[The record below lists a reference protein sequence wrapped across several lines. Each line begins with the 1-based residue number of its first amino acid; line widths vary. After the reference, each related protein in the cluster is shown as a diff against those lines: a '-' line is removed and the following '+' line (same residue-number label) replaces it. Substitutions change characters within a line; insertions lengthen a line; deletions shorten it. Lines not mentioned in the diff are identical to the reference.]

1 MSKTNDLSGK
11 KDRLCRFII
20 YALSFI
26 ASFFIYLKTMNPS
39 SFAYDTTWFHIQI
52 PQLAVGQP
60 TGFPLAFLLGKLFT
74 YLPFA
79 TIAYRL
85 NLFSVFFGAA
95 TVMVFVMIVSNL
107 LKKEYYIAIIST
119 LFFCFFKVFW
129 LQTNRFEVYTLHTF
143 LTGLIILFGIYWTN
157 TKKDKF
163 LYLYYLFIGLSLTN
177 HPLSLFLA
185 PMLIV
190 FPVIIDYKAVF
201 KLKKVFIIIVLMLAP
216 LLLYLYIPIR
226 SWQGYGKIKTVQQF
240 FHYITGMQW
249 KQQFGFRSTAVLKKQ
264 ALGYYHLIN
273 QDFNIAAAVIT
284 LFGFVMLALKK
295 WKYFILVL
303 FLIVLNLIPIFLYED
318 TPNDFYIVS
327 VITFLILPFAFGIFY
342 IKEAVNKIFW
352 KLERRKPKVPL
363 LNKNIF
369 RGERNPEGKEMRYF
383 KKGSFKLNF
392 SAVLFTA
399 ILFFPVNTFA
409 LNFAAVDKSHDT
421 KIYDYWKSVE
431 SKLEDNSI
439 IFSSSKS
446 TNVLMYLLLYESDK
460 NVKIESGLSY
470 EKMLL
475 AIKENIGK
483 RPLYFNQAYLPDLS
497 NALILEPVSYFSRW
511 ADYNEPLETYKILGL
526 KEYVD
531 FINSVDEIALKF
543 GKEKSISYTIKNK
556 SNSEPV
562 YIDSLELGLP
572 KSLNI
577 IGIDESLSDIKVM
590 PGMSKGFYMWTEG
603 PYIIEPSGELTIS
616 VRVKAVAPDENHIK
630 FRITTN
636 KIYVEAPEIA
646 VKIN

>member
-1 MSKTNDLSGK
+1 MMPVKR
-11 KDRLCRFII
+11 DRLYRFII
-20 YALSFI
+20 YGLSFMV
-26 ASFFIYLKTMNPS
+26 SFFIYLKTMNPS

-95 TVMVFVMIVSNL
+95 TVMIFVMIVSNL
-107 LKKEYYIAIIST
+107 LKKEYYIAFIST
-119 LFFCFFKVFW
+119 LFFCLFKVFW

-177 HPLSLFLA
+177 HPLSIFLA
-185 PMLIV
+185 PVLIA
-190 FPVIIDYKAVF
+190 FPIIIDHKAVF
-201 KLKKVFIIIVLMLAP
+201 KLKKVIIIIMLILAP

-226 SWQGYGKIKTVQQF
+226 SLQGYGKIKTVHQF

-249 KQQFGFRSTAVLKKQ
+249 KQQFGFRSVAVLKKQ
-264 ALGYYHLIN
+264 ALGYYNLIN
-273 QDFNIAAAVIT
+273 QDFNIAAALLA

-295 WKYFILVL
+295 WKHFLLVL
-303 FLIVLNLIPIFLYED
+303 FLIILNLIPIFLYED
-318 TPNDFYIVS
+318 VPNDFYIVS
-327 VITFLILPFAFGIFY
+327 VITFLILPFAFGVYY
-342 IKEAVNKIFW
+342 IKEAIQKIFQKFGNK
-352 KLERRKPKVPL
+352 KLKKPYKDKNQ
-363 LNKNIF
+363 NKN
-369 RGERNPEGKEMRYF
+369 
-383 KKGSFKLNF
+383 KKRLEDKGGTGLKPGSFKLNF
-392 SAVLFTA
+392 TAILFSA

-431 SKLEDNSI
+431 SGLENNSI
-439 IFSSSKS
+439 LFSSSKS
-446 TNVLMYLLLYESDK
+446 TNVLTYLLLYESDK
-460 NVKIESGLSY
+460 NIKIESGLSY

-483 RPLYFNQAYLPDLS
+483 NTLYFNQAYLPDLS
-497 NALILEPVSYFSRW
+497 NAFVLEPVGYFTYW
-511 ADYNEPLETYKILGL
+511 PDYNELLKTFKIVGL
-526 KEYVD
+526 KEYVEFVSSD
-531 FINSVDEIALKF
+531 AEISLKF
-543 GKEKSISYTIKNK
+543 GQEKSISYTIKNK
-556 SNSEPV
+556 SSSEPV
-562 YIDSLELGLP
+562 YMDSIELGLP

-590 PGMSKGFYMWTEG
+590 PGMAKGFYMWTEG
-603 PYIIEPSGELTIS
+603 PYIIEPSEELIIS
-616 VRVKAVAPDENHIK
+616 VRVKAVAPDENNIK

-636 KIYVEAPEIA
+636 NIHVEAPEMA